1 MVSVKVRRSLTMRL
15 SSLPRCAKT
24 AKSCGLHQLEPD
36 CPRFSMFKNRTARGW
51 WPVTDEEDEKLSF
64 K

>member
-1 MVSVKVRRSLTMRL
+1 MRL

-51 WPVTDEEDEKLSF
+51 WPVTDEEDEEIIVQVSD
-64 K
+64 